1 MVKAS
6 MKPYFVAIVVQLIYT
21 GMFVISKA
29 AFNHGMNIYI
39 FVFYRQAV
47 GSLILLPAAL
57 LQRRS
62 ARPAMTLGVLIKLFF
77 CALIGITLGVNL
89 YHVSLK
95 FTSATVASAVD
106 SSLPAITFFLAVLL
120 RTEYVKLRSSSG
132 IAKVTS
138 VALCLA
144 GVFTIVFFTGPSIS
158 PINHHRA
165 FASDTSSKT
174 VVPRGAAV
182 QKEYPDKMCVTVTR
196 CLFSTMQS
204 FVVAVVA
211 ERDFSRWKL
220 RFDISL
226 LAILYSGVMVTGVSY
241 YLQTWCLE
249 MRPPMFFASWTPLCF
264 VFTIFCSSFFLGEIV
279 HLGNI
284 LGGILLVASL
294 YTMLWGKS
302 KEGNETDDVTDD
314 DIEKSTHIYPREQQH
329 TTTDQAKES
338 MLTSSAA
345 LHVQEL

>member
-21 GMFVISKA
+21 GMFMISKA

-39 FVFYRQAV
+39 FEKYTTRHDTWGAHK
-47 GSLILLPAAL
+47 AL
-57 LQRRS
+57 LLCLNRDYAWGKSVPCKSQVHLCNSGICSRQLTPS
-62 ARPAMTLGVLIKLFF
+62 HHLLLGGAFE
-77 CALIGITLGVNL
+77 
-89 YHVSLK
+89 
-95 FTSATVASAVD
+95 D
-106 SSLPAITFFLAVLL
+106 

-138 VALCLA
+138 VAICLA
-144 GVFTIVFFTGPSIS
+144 GVFTIAFFTGPSIS

-174 VVPRGAAV
+174 VVPRGVWIKWTFLMVVANMCWSLWIIFQAAV
-182 QKEYPDKMCVTVTR
+182 QKEYPDKMVVTVTQ
-196 CLFSTMQS
+196 CLFSTVQS

-226 LAILYSGVMVTGVSY
+226 LVILYSGVMVTGVSY

-249 MRPPMFFASWTPLCF
+249 MRGPMFFASWTPLCF

-279 HLGNI
+279 HLGSI
-284 LGGILLVASL
+284 LGGILL
-294 YTMLWGKS
+294 GKS

-314 DIEKSTHIYPREQQH
+314 DIEKSTHIYPGEQQH

-338 MLTSSAA
+338 TLTSSTA

>member
-39 FVFYRQAV
+39 FVFYRQEV

-106 SSLPAITFFLAVLL
+106 SSLPAITFFLAD

-174 VVPRGAAV
+174 VVPRGVWIKWTFLMAAV
-182 QKEYPDKMCVTVTR
+182 QKEYPDKMVVTVTQ

-249 MRPPMFFASWTPLCF
+249 MRGPMFFASWTPLCF
-264 VFTIFCSSFFLGEIV
+264 V
-279 HLGNI
+279 I

>member
-1 MVKAS
+1 MLKAS

-39 FVFYRQAV
+39 FIFYRQAV
-47 GSLILLPAAL
+47 GSLILLPTAL
-57 LQRRS
+57 LQRKS
-62 ARPAMTLGVLIKLFF
+62 ERPVMTLGVLIKLFF
-77 CALIGITLGVNL
+77 CALIGVTLGVNL

-120 RTEYVKLRSSSG
+120 
-132 IAKVTS
+132 S

-144 GVFTIVFFTGPSIS
+144 GVFTIAFFAGPSIS

-165 FASDTSSKT
+165 FASDAGSKT

-182 QKEYPDKMCVTVTR
+182 QKEYPDKMVVTVTQ
-196 CLFSTMQS
+196 CLFSTVQS

-211 ERDFSRWKL
+211 EHDFSRWKL

-226 LAILYSGVMVTGVSY
+226 LAVLYSGVMVTGVSY

-249 MRPPMFFASWTPLCF
+249 MRGPMFFASWTPLCF

-279 HLGNI
+279 HLGSI
-284 LGGILLVASL
+284 LGGILLVGSL
-294 YTMLWGKS
+294 HTMLWGKS
-302 KEGNETDDVTDD
+302 KEGNGTNDVTDD
-314 DIEKSTHIYPREQQH
+314 DIEKSTQIYPGEQQH
-329 TTTDQAKES
+329 TTTDHDKES
-338 MLTSSAA
+338 TLTGSAA

>member
-1 MVKAS
+1 
-6 MKPYFVAIVVQLIYT
+6 
-21 GMFVISKA
+21 MFVISKA

-47 GSLILLPAAL
+47 GSLILLPTAL

-106 SSLPAITFFLAVLL
+106 SSLPAITFFLAD

-144 GVFTIVFFTGPSIS
+144 GVFTIAFFTGPSIS
-158 PINHHRA
+158 PINHHRT

-174 VVPRGAAV
+174 VVLRGVWIKWTFLMAAV
-182 QKEYPDKMCVTVTR
+182 QKEYPDKMVVTVTQ
-196 CLFSTMQS
+196 CLFSTVQS

-211 ERDFSRWKL
+211 ERNFSRWKL

-226 LAILYSGVMVTGVSY
+226 LAILYSGVMVMGVSY

-249 MRPPMFFASWTPLCF
+249 MRGPMFFASWTPLCF

-279 HLGNI
+279 HLGSI
-284 LGGILLVASL
+284 LGGILLVGSL

-302 KEGNETDDVTDD
+302 KEGNETNDVTDV

-338 MLTSSAA
+338 TLTSSAA